1 MTAKVLTTG
10 KDMTLLAQAC
20 VEIDKIVK
28 GCEAF
33 FAIYDNDPKYSFNKS
48 MKAIMD
54 SSDEPLILFED
65 DVMIKE
71 SSHFEK
77 AISQLPEDWDLC
89 YLGANLVAP
98 IERYSDNLFKTFGAW
113 TTHAVMY
120 REPKKIGERYKDT
133 TIMFDDWLKTNIHPN
148 GKSFIISPM
157 IAWQRPHKS
166 DLWNQ
171 YTDYTRIFD
180 DNAEKLK

>member
-1 MTAKVLTTG
+1 MKYKVLTTENNSDLLNQALREIG
-10 KDMTLLAQAC
+10 KISSDCEVFYA
-20 VEIDKIVK
+20 IKDK
-28 GCEAF
+28 
-33 FAIYDNDPKYSFNKS
+33 NPKYSFNKS
-48 MKAIMD
+48 MKAIME
-54 SSDEPLILFED
+54 SSDEPLLLFED
-65 DVMIKE
+65 DVMIKD
-71 SSHFEK
+71 SNHFEN

-120 REPKKIGERYKDT
+120 RNPKEIGLRYEDT
-133 TIMFDDWLKTNIHPN
+133 TIMFDDWLKEHLHPN

-166 DLWNQ
+166 DLWNH
-171 YTDYTRIFD
+171 YADYTRIFD
-180 DNAEKLK
+180 DSADKLT